1 MMRSLLLLS
10 LGLAA
15 ACTPAA
21 APDPPSEPERG
32 ERPIP
37 PPTLHEM
44 PERLVAFGDV
54 HGDFDA
60 LWQALTLAELI
71 DEDGAWIGG
80 QAVVVQTGD
89 QLDRGDSERAILDF
103 LGPLADAAWDAGGQ
117 VLVLN
122 GNHETLNVDL
132 DLRYVTEGG
141 FADFA
146 DLAPPDDALDEELLS
161 YEPGERGRVAAFRP
175 GGPYARLLAGQNA
188 TVIVGDVV
196 FVHGGIL
203 PQHAELGLETIN
215 QTISE
220 WMLGDADEP
229 DIINGDGPLWVR
241 DYSDETGPTECA
253 DLEETLD
260 LLGASTM
267 VVGHTVHPT
276 IHSACDGQVW
286 RVDVGM
292 AAYYGGSVQ
301 VLEFTA
307 DSVQVID

>member
-1 MMRSLLLLS
+1 
-10 LGLAA
+10 
-15 ACTPAA
+15 
-21 APDPPSEPERG
+21 
-32 ERPIP
+32 
-37 PPTLHEM
+37 
-44 PERLVAFGDV
+44 
-54 HGDFDA
+54 
-60 LWQALTLAELI
+60 
-71 DEDGAWIGG
+71 
-80 QAVVVQTGD
+80 
-89 QLDRGDSERAILDF
+89 
-103 LGPLADAAWDAGGQ
+103 
-117 VLVLN
+117 VLN

-146 DLAPPDDALDEELLS
+146 DLAPPYDALDEELLS
-161 YEPGERGRVAAFRP
+161 YEPEQRGRVAAFRP

-301 VLEFTA
+301 VLEFTEE
-307 DSVQVID
+307 SVQVIE